1 MLCTHIRLSCARSG
15 TQLPFCSLE
24 CYQRPWSTYKLYC
37 GRFSHMNKVGQNHI
51 YLRCFWQR
59 NSQMYGQWLVIYHWS
74 DTVYISVITSKYRCF
89 HCYILNRMESV
100 FIIVLHSHLKVNSG
114 CWPLHSSWAWAW
126 ACIRCHE
133 HVFDIMSM
141 SMHLLSWACI
151 LCHEHAFVMSMS
163 MHSLSWACICH
174 EHEHAL
180 VFMSMHSLSCAC
192 ICCHEHA
199 FVVMSMHPLS
209 WACIR
214 HDHAFSNTQIPTPK
228 HDFSAISMTSVP
240 SLWLQYDFS
249 AIILVDQFQ
258 L

>member
-163 MHSLSWACICH
+163 MHSFSWACIRCH
-174 EHEHAL
+174 A
-180 VFMSMHSLSCAC
+180 
-192 ICCHEHA
+192 HA
-199 FVVMSMHPLS
+199 FVVMSMHSLS

-214 HDHAFSNTQIPTPK
+214 CHEHAFVMTMHSQTPK
-228 HDFSAISMTSVP
+228 SPPLSMTSVPSVWLQYDFSAISMTSVP